1 MRKKTAS
8 LAALLL
14 ILFTTGCALSD
25 SIRARTLLQ
34 NCSFALERVDLSIL
48 NIAPFIRFDGKSE
61 KISVENPP
69 VKELL
74 GMIPQIKR
82 GEFSLD
88 FSKLTFSPRI
98 AVDNPNNQE
107 VTLDSMSYE
116 VFIDETFLMNADH
129 QKRVTIPANKTDFVT
144 VTLTLPTDIPLAELI
159 EAQKIRLKGT
169 AFLKLNIT
177 PKKSV
182 TLNIPIDMTRD
193 IPREQLYAKLEEE
206 KNRVV
211 KELLKNVKNKG
222 AKSVLDAIF

>member
-1 MRKKTAS
+1 MKKQLLS
-8 LAALLL
+8 LVTLTLLL
-14 ILFTTGCALSD
+14 WGTGCALSD
-25 SIRARTLLQ
+25 SVRARTLLQ

-48 NIAPFIRFDGKSE
+48 NIAPFIRFDGKTE
-61 KISVENPP
+61 KVSVQNPP
-69 VKELL
+69 IKELL

-98 AVDNPNNQE
+98 AVDNPNDQE
-107 VTLDSMSYE
+107 VILDSMVYE
-116 VFIDETFLMNADH
+116 VFIDDTFLMDAEH
-129 QKRVTIPANKTDFVT
+129 QKRVTVPAKKTDYVT
-144 VTLTLPTDIPLAELI
+144 VTLTVPTDFPLAELI
-159 EAQKIRLKGT
+159 EAKKIRLKGT

-182 TLNIPIDMTRD
+182 TLDIPIDMTRD
-193 IPREQLYAKLEEE
+193 IPRDQLYAKLEQE
-206 KNRVV
+206 KSKVV